1 MDLLFKYWLEDC
13 GEVLSTYSNVNDE
26 GFARKKIASHR
37 TGGRAK
43 PDKSNKD
50 KIDQLFKKGSK

>member
-26 GFARKKIASHR
+26 GFAHKKHVGISPRISAE
-37 TGGRAK
+37 
-43 PDKSNKD
+43 
-50 KIDQLFKKGSK
+50 